1 METVAEMFFKNE
13 AMERQISAP
22 KEMPRS
28 PMRGPFIW
36 KKRRDK
42 SQEHTQEKNIFLN
55 ATRDAASFNL
65 WTGHKTFNLSLQR
78 RFFPYKDYL
87 AGHMANK
94 FNGKFGM
101 MA

>member
-28 PMRGPFIW
+28 PMRVPFIW

-42 SQEHTQEKNIFLN
+42 SQELTQGKNVFLN
-55 ATRDAASFNL
+55 ATRDAASFDL
-65 WTGHKTFNLSLQR
+65 
-78 RFFPYKDYL
+78 
-87 AGHMANK
+87 
-94 FNGKFGM
+94 
-101 MA
+101 

>member
-1 METVAEMFFKNE
+1 MDTVAEMFFKNE

-28 PMRGPFIW
+28 PMRAPFIW

-42 SQEHTQEKNIFLN
+42 SQELTQGKNVFLN

-65 WTGHKTFNLSLQR
+65 WTGHKTLNLSLQR
-78 RFFPYKDYL
+78 SFFPYKDYL

>member
-1 METVAEMFFKNE
+1 MDTVADTFFKNE

-28 PMRGPFIW
+28 PMRAPFIW

-42 SQEHTQEKNIFLN
+42 SQELTQGKNVFLN

-65 WTGHKTFNLSLQR
+65 WTGHKTLNLSLQR
-78 RFFPYKDYL
+78 SFFPYKDYL